1 MFTRIFVP
9 VYTQRIVRFLHN
21 DLMQFAV
28 TDVAGSAFLMIA
40 KACEIDLILAIFMSV
55 PPFWEPI
62 IAHNFRKV
70 HGLSGLLANS

>member
-1 MFTRIFVP
+1 M
-9 VYTQRIVRFLHN
+9 TQRIVPFLHN

-40 KACEIDLILAIFMSV
+40 KASKTVLILAIFISV
-55 PPFWEPI
+55 PPFREPI

-70 HGLSGLLANS
+70 HDLTGLLANS